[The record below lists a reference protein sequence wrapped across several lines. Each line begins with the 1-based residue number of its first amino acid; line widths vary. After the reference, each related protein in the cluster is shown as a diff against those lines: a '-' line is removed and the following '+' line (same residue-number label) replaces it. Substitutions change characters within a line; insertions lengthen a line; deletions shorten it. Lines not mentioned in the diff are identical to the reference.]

1 MSGYLPDYS
10 MSVRAAQAYDEGEKP
25 LSKWRKADILSAA
38 LKILSDSDL
47 SEQEKK
53 DRYSYLE
60 KLPLNRLKGYLIQS
74 SWHHTSSKYNETN
87 FYYLD
92 EEVLTDED
100 PKNFYDY
107 EGNQEIL
114 DRLDKTTKDDRHYY
128 ALVSY
133 KEFGGTKR
141 WTKVNTIETF
151 AEIVGDW
158 AYCGLNRIRKR
169 YSGNYFY
176 VDRIIDEKEYKRLVK
191 EEKKKTEVRL
201 AELEAI
207 RTETVKKEKE
217 EKNKA
222 LEKERLKAIEYKDY
236 VVPEGVSIIPNK
248 AYLNNR
254 YMESVILPS
263 TLTKI
268 GKEAF
273 KECRKLSYVEFN
285 SDIPVLPA
293 SLFYGCSLLQNIV
306 LPVNL
311 KHIYWNAFAYCNS
324 LKTITLPEG
333 LETIKGNAFYSCK
346 SLATVRFPETLQSID
361 NAAFLFTSLK
371 EVVLPK
377 GVVLGD
383 NVFPTDTKIVI
394 SENRIRNIPD
404 LINGLSIFG

>member
-74 SWHHTSSKYNETN
+74 SWHHTSCKYNETN

-133 KEFGGTKR
+133 E
-141 WTKVNTIETF
+141 
-151 AEIVGDW
+151 
-158 AYCGLNRIRKR
+158 
-169 YSGNYFY
+169 
-176 VDRIIDEKEYKRLVK
+176 
-191 EEKKKTEVRL
+191 
-201 AELEAI
+201 
-207 RTETVKKEKE
+207 
-217 EKNKA
+217 
-222 LEKERLKAIEYKDY
+222 
-236 VVPEGVSIIPNK
+236 
-248 AYLNNR
+248 
-254 YMESVILPS
+254 
-263 TLTKI
+263 
-268 GKEAF
+268 
-273 KECRKLSYVEFN
+273 
-285 SDIPVLPA
+285 
-293 SLFYGCSLLQNIV
+293 
-306 LPVNL
+306 
-311 KHIYWNAFAYCNS
+311 
-324 LKTITLPEG
+324 
-333 LETIKGNAFYSCK
+333 
-346 SLATVRFPETLQSID
+346 
-361 NAAFLFTSLK
+361 

-383 NVFPTDTKIVI
+383 NVFPTDAKVVI

-404 LINGLSIFG
+404 LISGLSIFG